1 MISCDVAVVGGGPV
15 GMWLAAELHR
25 GGVRPVVL
33 ERRAERP
40 PHSKALT
47 IYPRTVEQFA
57 MRGLVDRW
65 LAEGTPVPSSHFALL
80 KNRLDFSFLDTRYP
94 YTLFLPQRRTEE
106 LLEEHLAELG
116 VPYLRQHAVTG
127 LRQDETGVD
136 LDVDSPEGPVVVR
149 AAYVAGCD
157 GAASVVRAAAGI
169 DFAGT
174 PDTWR
179 TILGDVDLTDP
190 PQAPALSLNQ
200 PGGSMYM
207 VAIGGGRYRL
217 AVIDHATLYDPIDKP
232 VTFGELRASTLR
244 LAGTDFGMR
253 ETPGAWLSRVGN
265 ATRQAACYRA
275 GRALLAGDAAH
286 IHYPAGGQGLNLGLQ
301 DAANLAWKLAA
312 EIRGWAPP
320 GLLDS
325 YHAERYPVGLDVID
339 DSLAQCGLLAN
350 PSREGI
356 ALRDRFNAIL
366 GAHPSL
372 RRELAIRLS
381 GLAIRY
387 PAAGQVAGQRAPDLD
402 LRDAP
407 AATIFGLLHPAKFV
421 LLNLGS
427 AAVVPAGF
435 AGRLDIVTAELA
447 GDHPEWARVRAML
460 IRPDGYIAW
469 ATHADDAPPLATW
482 LGQPSSR
489 HVPCAFLA
497 ERGITGRSIPIR
509 TVGSQ
514 PEQGEG
520 GTGAVERRLNRG
532 GAAPARSIGP
542 SRQHSDPAPARP
554 NRAGA

>member
-1 MISCDVAVVGGGPV
+1 MDAYDVRPFDVAVVGGGPV

-40 PHSKALT
+40 PYSKALT

-80 KNRLDFSFLDTRYP
+80 TNRLDFSFLPTRYP
-94 YTLFLPQRRTEE
+94 FTLFLPQRRTEE

-127 LRQDETGVD
+127 LRQDESGVD
-136 LDVDSPEGPVVVR
+136 LDVDSPAGPAVVR
-149 AAYVAGCD
+149 AAYAVGCD

-169 DFAGT
+169 DFEGT

-179 TILGDVDLTDP
+179 TILGDIELTDP
-190 PQAPALSLNQ
+190 PPTPALTLNQ

-217 AVIDHATLYDPIDKP
+217 AVIDHATLHDPVDTP
-232 VTFGELRASTLR
+232 ATFAELRASALR

-253 ETPGAWLSRVGN
+253 QTPDAWLSRVGN
-265 ATRQAACYRA
+265 AARQAARYRA
-275 GRALLAGDAAH
+275 GRVLLAGDAAH

-339 DSLAQCGLLAN
+339 DSLAQCGLIAN
-350 PSREGI
+350 PTREGV

-366 GAHPSL
+366 GTDPSL
-372 RRELAIRLS
+372 CRELAVRLS

-387 PAAGQVAGQRAPDLD
+387 PAPGQLPLPGHSLAGQRAPDLY
-402 LRDAP
+402 LRNGP
-407 AATIFGLLHPAKFV
+407 SATLFGLLPPARFV
-421 LLNLGS
+421 LLNLES
-427 AAVVPAGF
+427 AAPAAPGAPALPGVLATPASPDTSAASVGF
-435 AGRLDIVTAELA
+435 ADRLDTVTAMLA
-447 GDHPEWARVRAML
+447 RDDPDFAGIRALL

-469 ATHADDAPPLATW
+469 TTAADDEPPLDSW
-482 LGQPSSR
+482 LGHAPSSGQPR
-489 HVPCAFLA
+489 H
-497 ERGITGRSIPIR
+497 
-509 TVGSQ
+509 
-514 PEQGEG
+514 
-520 GTGAVERRLNRG
+520 
-532 GAAPARSIGP
+532 
-542 SRQHSDPAPARP
+542 
-554 NRAGA
+554 

>member
-1 MISCDVAVVGGGPV
+1 MDGYAVPAFDVAVVGGGPV

-40 PHSKALT
+40 PYSKALT

-80 KNRLDFSFLDTRYP
+80 TNRLDFSFLPTRYP
-94 YTLFLPQRRTEE
+94 FTLFLPQRRTEE

-127 LRQDETGVD
+127 LRQDESGVD
-136 LDVDSPEGPVVVR
+136 LDVDSPGGPAVVR
-149 AAYVAGCD
+149 AAYAVGCD

-169 DFAGT
+169 DFEGT

-179 TILGDVDLTDP
+179 TILGDIELTDP
-190 PQAPALSLNQ
+190 PRTPALTLNQ

-217 AVIDHATLYDPIDKP
+217 AVIDHATLHDPVDKP
-232 VTFGELRASTLR
+232 ATFAELRASALR
-244 LAGTDFGMR
+244 LAGTDFGMLQ
-253 ETPGAWLSRVGN
+253 TPDAWLSRVGN
-265 ATRQAACYRA
+265 AARQAARYRA
-275 GRALLAGDAAH
+275 GRVLLAGDAAH

-339 DSLAQCGLLAN
+339 DSLAQCGLIAN
-350 PSREGI
+350 PTREGV

-366 GAHPSL
+366 GTHPSL
-372 RRELAIRLS
+372 CRELAVRLS

-387 PAAGQVAGQRAPDLD
+387 PAPGPLPLPGHPLAGQRASDLD
-402 LRDAP
+402 LRVGP
-407 AATIFGLLHPAKFV
+407 SATLFGLLPPARFV

-427 AAVVPAGF
+427 AAPGTPATIAASTPAVRRPPGHRDREARRRSRPF
-435 AGRLDIVTAELA
+435 AGL
-447 GDHPEWARVRAML
+447 RALL

-469 ATHADDAPPLATW
+469 ATTADDPPPLARW
-482 LGQPSSR
+482 L
-489 HVPCAFLA
+489 
-497 ERGITGRSIPIR
+497 E
-509 TVGSQ
+509 
-514 PEQGEG
+514 
-520 GTGAVERRLNRG
+520 
-532 GAAPARSIGP
+532 
-542 SRQHSDPAPARP
+542 ARP
-554 NRAGA
+554 KSWLRWASVWVLKVPKRMFH

>member
-1 MISCDVAVVGGGPV
+1 MNHCDVAVVGGGPV

-33 ERRAERP
+33 EQRAERP
-40 PHSKALT
+40 PYSKALT

-57 MRGLVDRW
+57 LRGLVDRW

-80 KNRLDFSFLDTRYP
+80 KNRLDFSFLPTRYP

-136 LDVDSPEGPVVVR
+136 LYVDSPDGPAVVR
-149 AAYVAGCD
+149 APYVAGCD
-157 GAASVVRAAAGI
+157 GATSVVRAAAGI

-179 TILGDVDLTDP
+179 TILGDVELTDP
-190 PQAPALSLNQ
+190 PQAPTLTLNQ
-200 PGGSMYM
+200 PGGSMYI

-217 AVIDHATLYDPIDKP
+217 AVIDHATLHDPIDKP

-253 ETPGAWLSRVGN
+253 ETPDAWLSRAGN
-265 ATRQAACYRA
+265 AARQAARYRA
-275 GRALLAGDAAH
+275 GRVLLAGDAAH

-301 DAANLAWKLAA
+301 DATNLAWKLAA
-312 EIRGWAPP
+312 QIRGWAPP

-339 DSLAQCGLLAN
+339 DSLAQCGLIAN

-372 RRELAIRLS
+372 RRELAVRLS

-402 LRDAP
+402 LRGAGPSGAP

-427 AAVVPAGF
+427 AAPAPAGPAP
-435 AGRLDIVTAELA
+435 AGPAPAGRADRLDIVTAELA
-447 GDHPEWARVRAML
+447 GDNPEWAGVRALL

-469 ATHADDAPPLATW
+469 ATRADDAPPLASW
-482 LGQPSSR
+482 LG
-489 HVPCAFLA
+489 HAL
-497 ERGITGRSIPIR
+497 
-509 TVGSQ
+509 
-514 PEQGEG
+514 
-520 GTGAVERRLNRG
+520 
-532 GAAPARSIGP
+532 
-542 SRQHSDPAPARP
+542 
-554 NRAGA
+554 

>member
-1 MISCDVAVVGGGPV
+1 MDAYDVPPFDVAVVGGGPV

-40 PHSKALT
+40 PYSKALT

-80 KNRLDFSFLDTRYP
+80 TNRLDFSFLPTRYP
-94 YTLFLPQRRTEE
+94 FTLFLPQRRTEE

-127 LRQDETGVD
+127 LRQDESGVD
-136 LDVDSPEGPVVVR
+136 LDVDSPGGPAVVR
-149 AAYVAGCD
+149 AAYAVGCD

-169 DFAGT
+169 DFEGT

-179 TILGDVDLTDP
+179 TILGDIELTDP
-190 PQAPALSLNQ
+190 PPTPALTLNQ

-217 AVIDHATLYDPIDKP
+217 AVIDHATLHDPVDKP
-232 VTFGELRASTLR
+232 ATFAELRASALR
-244 LAGTDFGMR
+244 LAGTDFGMLQ
-253 ETPGAWLSRVGN
+253 TPDAWLSRVGN
-265 ATRQAACYRA
+265 AARQAARYRA
-275 GRALLAGDAAH
+275 GRVLLAGDAAH

-339 DSLAQCGLLAN
+339 DSLAQCGLIAN
-350 PSREGI
+350 PTREGV

-366 GAHPSL
+366 GTDPSL
-372 RRELAIRLS
+372 RRELAVRLS

-387 PAAGQVAGQRAPDLD
+387 PAPGQVPPPGQVTLAGRRAADLD
-402 LRDAP
+402 LRGAGVPGGSGFP
-407 AATIFGLLHPAKFV
+407 AATLFGLLQPARFV

-427 AAVVPAGF
+427 AAAPDLQAGF
-435 AGRLDIVTAELA
+435 ADRLDTVTAELA
-447 GDHPEWARVRAML
+447 GDAGEFAGVRAML

-469 ATHADDAPPLATW
+469 ATAADDDPPLDSW
-482 LGQPSSR
+482 LGHALSP
-489 HVPCAFLA
+489 
-497 ERGITGRSIPIR
+497 GRP
-509 TVGSQ
+509 
-514 PEQGEG
+514 
-520 GTGAVERRLNRG
+520 RR
-532 GAAPARSIGP
+532 
-542 SRQHSDPAPARP
+542 
-554 NRAGA
+554 

>member
-1 MISCDVAVVGGGPV
+1 MITCDVAVVGGGPV

-25 GGVRPVVL
+25 GAVRPVVL
-33 ERRAERP
+33 ERRAGRL

-65 LAEGTPVPSSHFALL
+65 LAEGTPVPSSHFAIL
-80 KNRLDFSFLDTRYP
+80 KSRLDFSFLDTRYP

-136 LDVDSPEGPVVVR
+136 LDVDSPGGPLAVR

-174 PDTWR
+174 PDSWQ
-179 TILGDVDLTDP
+179 TILGDVELTDP
-190 PQAPALSLNQ
+190 PPTPALTLNQ
-200 PGGSMYM
+200 SGGSVYM
-207 VAIGGGRYRL
+207 VALGGGRHRL
-217 AVIDHATLYDPIDKP
+217 AVVDHATLYDLTDQP
-232 VTFGELRASTLR
+232 VTFGELLRASALR
-244 LAGTDFGMR
+244 VAGTDFGMR
-253 ETPGAWLSRVGN
+253 ETPDAWLSRVGN

-275 GRALLAGDAAH
+275 GRVLLAGDAAH

-301 DAANLAWKLAA
+301 DAGNLAWKLAA

-325 YHAERYPVGLDVID
+325 YHAERHPVGLDVID
-339 DSLAQCGLLAN
+339 DSLAQCGLFAS

-356 ALRDRFNAIL
+356 ALRDRFSAIL

-372 RRELAIRLS
+372 CRELAVRLS
-381 GLAIRY
+381 GLAVRY
-387 PAAGQVAGQRAPDLD
+387 PAAGQAPVQAADQAAGQRVPDLD

-407 AATIFGLLHPAKFV
+407 AATIFGLLHSAKFV
-421 LLNLGS
+421 LLSLGS
-427 AAVVPAGF
+427 AAAAPAGF
-435 AGRLDIVTAELA
+435 AGRLDVVTAELA
-447 GDHPEWARVRAML
+447 TDHPGWARVRALL
-460 IRPDGYIAW
+460 IRPDGYVAW
-469 ATHADDAPPLATW
+469 ASRVDDAPPLAAW
-482 LGQPSSR
+482 LGVASS
-489 HVPCAFLA
+489 
-497 ERGITGRSIPIR
+497 
-509 TVGSQ
+509 
-514 PEQGEG
+514 
-520 GTGAVERRLNRG
+520 
-532 GAAPARSIGP
+532 
-542 SRQHSDPAPARP
+542 
-554 NRAGA
+554 